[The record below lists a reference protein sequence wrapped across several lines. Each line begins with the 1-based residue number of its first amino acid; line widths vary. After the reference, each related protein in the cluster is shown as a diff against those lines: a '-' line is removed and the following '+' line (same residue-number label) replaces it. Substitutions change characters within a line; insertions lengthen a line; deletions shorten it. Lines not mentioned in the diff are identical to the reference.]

1 MPMKRFFCYTAI
13 ALVTAGTAHAEPLKV
28 ALVETLSGSQAST
41 GLLYRTAV
49 RYQIGKINAEGGF
62 RGEPIE
68 LVEYDSQGGPV
79 GAADRVKAA
88 IADGARVI
96 LQGSSSAVAG
106 QISEDVRKYN
116 LRNKD
121 NEVAYV
127 NLGGEAL
134 ELTGDKCHFFAVR
147 TSPNAAIRFQ
157 TLTKG
162 MKDLGLIGD
171 KVYSINQNYSW
182 GIDVQ
187 SIVKANAEPVGYT
200 VAGET
205 LHDVNKIQDF
215 SPYVAQIQQSGADT
229 VLTGNWS
236 NDLLL
241 LMKATSDAKLK
252 VRFGTSFLD
261 QPGNIGNA
269 GAVAEGHLL
278 SGVFNPELNPESE
291 ALAEDYKS
299 VTGHY
304 PVYVETTTIFG
315 MQLLSAAL
323 KSLDSGTDAV
333 GAKDIILAIENAS
346 IQTPAGEMRMRPED
360 HQAEMPMII
369 QQVSKE
375 AKFKVDGTEY
385 GFKPLKVYAAADSRD
400 AVQDSCQMKRPE

>member
-1 MPMKRFFCYTAI
+1 MLKAALCCSAAM
-13 ALVTAGTAHAEPLKV
+13 LVTAGAAGAEPLKV
-28 ALVETLSGSQAST
+28 ALVETLSGAQAST

-49 RYQIGKINAEGGF
+49 LYEIDRINAEGGF
-62 RGEPIE
+62 RGEKIDFA
-68 LVEYDSQGGPV
+68 EYDSQGGPV

-116 LRNKD
+116 LRNKGR
-121 NEVAYV
+121 EVLYI

-134 ELTGDKCHFFAVR
+134 ELTGEKCHFHIIR
-147 TSPNAAIRFQ
+147 TSPNATIRFQ

-162 MKDLGLIGD
+162 MRELGLMGD

-182 GIDVQ
+182 GNDVQ
-187 SIVKANAEPVGYT
+187 SIIEANAGPVGYT
-200 VAGET
+200 VVGKT

-241 LMKATSDAKLK
+241 LMKATSDAKLQ

-269 GAVAEGHLL
+269 GAVAEGHVM
-278 SGVFNPELNPESE
+278 SAPYNPELNE
-291 ALAEDYKS
+291 ASKAFAEDYKAKS
-299 VTGHY
+299 GHY
-304 PVYVETTTIFG
+304 PAYVEPYGVFG
-315 MQLLSAAL
+315 MQLFAAAL
-323 KSLDSGTDAV
+323 KTLETGTDPVTADQIV
-333 GAKDIILAIENAS
+333 LAMEDTRIDTPTGTLS
-346 IQTPAGEMRMRPED
+346 IRAAD

-375 AKFKVDGTEY
+375 AEFKVDGTDY
-385 GFKPLKVYAAADSRD
+385 GFKPLKVYSGADSAD
-400 AVQDSCQMKRPE
+400 PVQATCKMKRPG

>member
-1 MPMKRFFCYTAI
+1 MLKTTMCCSALAI
-13 ALVTAGTAHAEPLKV
+13 TCAGIVHAEPLQV
-28 ALVETLSGSQAST
+28 ALVETLSGPQAST

-49 RYQIGKINAEGGF
+49 QYSIDNINKDGGF
-62 RGEPIE
+62 RGEPVK

-96 LQGSSSAVAG
+96 LQGSSSSVAG

-116 LRNKD
+116 LRNKGK
-121 NEVAYV
+121 EVLYV

-134 ELTGDKCHFFAVR
+134 ELTGDKCHFHVIR

-162 MKDLGLIGD
+162 MKELGLMGD

-182 GIDVQ
+182 GVDVEA
-187 SIVKANAEPVGYT
+187 IIEANAQTVGYQ
-200 VAGET
+200 VVGKT

-215 SPYVAQIQQSGADT
+215 SPYVAQIQKSGADT

-241 LMKATSDAKLK
+241 LMKAASDAKLK

-269 GAVAEGHLL
+269 GAVAEGNVM
-278 SGVFNPELNPESE
+278 SAPFNPELND
-291 ALAEDYKS
+291 ATKAFAEDYKAKS
-299 VTGHY
+299 GHY
-304 PVYVETTTIFG
+304 PAYVEPYGVFG
-315 MQLLSAAL
+315 MQLFGAAL
-323 KSLDSGTDAV
+323 KTLDGGTGPV
-333 GAKDIILAIENAS
+333 GANEIVLAIEATQ
-346 IQTPAGEMRMRPED
+346 IETPVGTLRVREAD
-360 HQAEMPMII
+360 HQAEMPMVI
-369 QQVSKE
+369 QQVSKD
-375 AKFKVDGTEY
+375 AQFKVDGTEF
-385 GFKPLKVYAAADSRD
+385 GFKPLKVYQGADSAD
-400 AVQDSCQMKRPE
+400 AVQAACQMKRPS

>member
-1 MPMKRFFCYTAI
+1 MFKSALFCSAFM
-13 ALVTAGTAHAEPLKV
+13 VMVAGEAVAEPLKV
-28 ALVETLSGSQAST
+28 ALVETLSGAQAST

-49 RYQIGKINAEGGF
+49 LYEIDRINAAGGF
-62 RGEPIE
+62 RGEKIE
-68 LVEYDSQGGPV
+68 LAEYDSQGGPV

-96 LQGSSSAVAG
+96 LQGSSSSVAG

-116 LRNKD
+116 LRNKGR
-121 NEVAYV
+121 EVLYI

-134 ELTGDKCHFFAVR
+134 ELTGEKCHFHIIR
-147 TSPNAAIRFQ
+147 TSPNATIRFQ

-162 MKDLGLIGD
+162 MRELGLMGD
-171 KVYSINQNYSW
+171 KIYSINQNYSW
-182 GIDVQ
+182 GVDVQ
-187 SIVKANAEPVGYT
+187 SIVEANAAPVGYT
-200 VAGET
+200 VVGKT

-241 LMKATSDAKLK
+241 LMKATSDAKLQ

-269 GAVAEGHLL
+269 GAVAEGHVM
-278 SGVFNPELNPESE
+278 SAPYNPELNESSKVF
-291 ALAEDYKS
+291 AEDYKAKS
-299 VTGHY
+299 GHY
-304 PVYVETTTIFG
+304 PAYVEPYGVFG
-315 MQLLSAAL
+315 MHLFGAAL
-323 KSLDSGTDAV
+323 KTLESGTEPVTADQIV
-333 GAKDIILAIENAS
+333 LAMERTQIE
-346 IQTPAGEMRMRPED
+346 TPTGTLRIRSAD

-369 QQVSKE
+369 QQVSKD
-375 AKFKVDGTEY
+375 AAFKVDGTEY
-385 GFKPLKVYAAADSRD
+385 GFKPLKVYSGADSAD
-400 AVQDSCQMKRPE
+400 LVQATCQMKRPG

>member
-1 MPMKRFFCYTAI
+1 MLKA
-13 ALVTAGTAHAEPLKV
+13 ALCCSAVMVMAAGAAGAEPLKV

-49 RYQIGKINAEGGF
+49 LYEINRINEAGGF
-62 RGEPIE
+62 RGEQIAFS
-68 LVEYDSQGGPV
+68 EYDSQGGPV

-116 LRNKD
+116 LRNKGR
-121 NEVAYV
+121 EVLYI

-134 ELTGDKCHFFAVR
+134 ELTGEKCHFHIIR
-147 TSPNAAIRFQ
+147 TSPNATIRFQ

-162 MKDLGLIGD
+162 MRELGLMGD

-182 GIDVQ
+182 GVDVQ
-187 SIVKANAEPVGYT
+187 SIVEANAAPVGYT
-200 VAGET
+200 VVGRT

-241 LMKATSDAKLK
+241 LMKATSDAKLQ

-269 GAVAEGHLL
+269 GAVAEGHVM
-278 SGVFNPELNPESE
+278 SAPYNPELNE
-291 ALAEDYKS
+291 ASKVFAEDYKAKS
-299 VTGHY
+299 GHY
-304 PVYVETTTIFG
+304 PAYVEPYGVFG
-315 MQLLSAAL
+315 MQLFGAAL
-323 KSLDSGTDAV
+323 QTLETGTDPVTADQIV
-333 GAKDIILAIENAS
+333 LAMEATQIETPTGTLS
-346 IQTPAGEMRMRPED
+346 IRSAD

-375 AKFKVDGTEY
+375 AAFKVDGTEY
-385 GFKPLKVYAAADSRD
+385 GFKPLKVYSGADSAD
-400 AVQDSCQMKRPE
+400 PVQATCQMKRPG